1 MRKEELE
8 KLVISNEDFEK
19 YFNEKEMVSIQELL
33 EHYSRKNEEF

>member
-19 YFNEKEMVSIQELL
+19 YFNGKEMVSIQELL
-33 EHYSRKNEEF
+33 EYYSRKNEEF

>member
-19 YFNEKEMVSIQELL
+19 YFNGKEMVSIQEII
-33 EHYSRKNEEF
+33 EYYTRKNDDF